1 MEEHDNIESIFQH
14 IWKSICI
21 GKKNRHSDFHTF
33 SLATCNQNIVKNR
46 TVVLRGYDEKKG
58 IIIFHTNI
66 FSEKIADI
74 KKNDNVECLFYSKK
88 NKIQIRFSGTA
99 LINHN
104 DDICRE
110 KWNQMSDQSKLCY
123 FQNINPGSTIKKP
136 NDVEQNLQDNMSE
149 AFVII
154 SVYIKKT
161 DWLYLSY
168 SGHKRVTFFNN
179 NVNTGIWVA
188 P

>member
-1 MEEHDNIESIFQH
+1 MEEYENIESIFQH

-33 SLATCNQNIVKNR
+33 SLATCHQNVVKNR
-46 TVVLRGYDEKKG
+46 TVVLRGYNEEKG
-58 IIIFHTNI
+58 IILFHTNV
-66 FSEKIADI
+66 FSEKISDI
-74 KKNDNVECLFYSKK
+74 KKNNNVECLFYSKK
-88 NKIQIRFSGTA
+88 SKIQIRFSGTA

-104 DDICRE
+104 DEICKK

-123 FQNINPGSTIKKP
+123 FQNINPGSVIKRP
-136 NDVEQNLQDNMSE
+136 DDVKQHLQNKMSE

-154 SVYIKKT
+154 SVNIKKT
-161 DWLYLSY
+161 DWLFLSH
-168 SGHKRVTFFNN
+168 SGHKRVIFFDN
-179 NVNTGIWVA
+179 NVDSGNWIA